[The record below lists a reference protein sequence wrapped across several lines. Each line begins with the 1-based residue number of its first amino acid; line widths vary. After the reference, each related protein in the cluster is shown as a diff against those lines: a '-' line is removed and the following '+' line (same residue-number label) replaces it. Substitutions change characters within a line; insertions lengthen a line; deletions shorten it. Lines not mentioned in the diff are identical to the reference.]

1 MNTVRQVLS
10 FCSRQSWTL
19 LGCAICASPL
29 SAEDLSLHSFNRQ
42 ALTDVYYSE
51 GIAAGDLNR
60 DGHVDMIYGPYWFAG
75 PNFEEKHEIYPAKP
89 QPKERY
95 ADHFFAWVYDFNG
108 DGWNDVLT
116 AGFPGTPAF
125 VYENPQAEGHGKAWP
140 KHQVLDSVSNES
152 PQFVNIV
159 GDEQPELVCT
169 HDGFFGYATF
179 ELAKPLAAWKFHAIS
194 EKIAPV
200 PFGHGLGIGDVN
212 KDGKSDI
219 LMKDGWF
226 EQPATLGDS
235 VRWPLQRA
243 KFTTTG
249 GAEMYAYDVDGDGDN
264 DVITSLAAHDF
275 GLVWHE
281 QVRDGEKITF
291 KQHTIVGD
299 DAANNRYGV
308 LFSEPHSVNLA
319 DIDGDG
325 LKDIISGKTY
335 WSHHTKSPLWDAG
348 AVVYWFRLVRS
359 NDGVDWVPHL
369 ADGDSGIGRQVIV
382 HDINRDGL
390 LDLASGGMKG
400 ANVLLHKKTPVT
412 EPAWREAQPKVQFAT
427 VKPYVYSPP
436 APAAATATASVT
448 RIPGAQEGE
457 KLKVLRTSAGSAG
470 VQKMSNFKGG
480 KWSGDEQLF
489 WRGAKPGDKLE
500 LEFNVPQDGTYN
512 LSGVLTKARDYATV
526 QLQLDD
532 QPLGEPLDLFSAD
545 VVTTGELKLGNH
557 QLSAGNHRL
566 TILIQGSNPAA
577 TKSYMVGVDYL
588 QLKAN

>member
-1 MNTVRQVLS
+1 MNAPRQILNFRS
-10 FCSRQSWTL
+10 QCAWLLFTFATCTL
-19 LGCAICASPL
+19 PL
-29 SAEDLSLHSFNRQ
+29 LAEDFSLHTFDRQ
-42 ALTDVYYSE
+42 QLTDVYYSE

-75 PNFEEKHEIYPAKP
+75 PKFDEKHEIYPAKP

-116 AGFPGTPAF
+116 AGFPGTPAY
-125 VYENPQAEGHGKAWP
+125 VYENPKAEGHGKSWP

-159 GDEQPELVCT
+159 GDERPELVCT
-169 HDGFFGYATF
+169 HEGFFGYATF
-179 ELAKPLAAWKFHAIS
+179 DAAKPLEAWQFQAIS

-212 KDGKSDI
+212 GDGRQDI

-226 EQPATLGDS
+226 EQPAKLGGAI
-235 VRWPLQRA
+235 RWNLQRA

-275 GLVWHE
+275 GLAWHE

-335 WSHHTKSPLWDAG
+335 WSHHTQSPLWDAG
-348 AVVYWFRLVRS
+348 AVVYWFRLVRGK
-359 NDGVDWVPHL
+359 DGVDWVPYK
-369 ADGDSGIGRQVIV
+369 ADGDAGIGRQVIV

-400 ANVLLHKKTPVT
+400 ANVLLHKKDSVT
-412 EPAWREAQPKVQFAT
+412 EQAWREAQPKVQFAT

-436 APAAATATASVT
+436 PAADAANVT
-448 RIPGAQEGE
+448 RVAGALEGE
-457 KLKVLRTSAGSAG
+457 KLKVLRASSGSARA
-470 VQKMSNFKGG
+470 QKMTSFKGG

-489 WRGAKPGDKLE
+489 WGGAKPGDKLE
-500 LEFNVPQDGTYN
+500 LEFNVPKDGTFE

-545 VVTTGELKLGNH
+545 VVTTGELKLGKH

-566 TILIQGSNPAA
+566 TIIIQGANPAA
-577 TKSYMVGVDYL
+577 TKSFMVGVDYL
-588 QLKAN
+588 RLNAN